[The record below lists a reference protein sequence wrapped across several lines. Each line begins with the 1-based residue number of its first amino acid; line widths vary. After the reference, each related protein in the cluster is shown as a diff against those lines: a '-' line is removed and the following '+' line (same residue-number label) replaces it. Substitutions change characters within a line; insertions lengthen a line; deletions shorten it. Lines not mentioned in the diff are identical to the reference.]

1 VPGTHSDPAPGTSLL
16 ELAERAR
23 PLTLAAEQV
32 LEVDPALAPVLP
44 DLGLRCGTTVVVGGC
59 GGLGATSL
67 VLALL
72 ARPSAKGRWCAVVG
86 LPALGPVAA
95 EELDVDLTHLA
106 LVPAPGRQWA
116 TVTAALLDGL
126 DVVVVQPPQQ
136 VRPSDARRLMARA
149 RQRRAVLVVLAPSAE
164 LQANPAVPPDAAG
177 VPRRLGQH
185 VMSAV
190 WPGFDLCLAVTGGE
204 WVGPGTGFGHLRSR
218 RVDVTV
224 WGRGAAAR
232 AAHHFLWL
240 PAEEGG
246 VRIDP
251 SPGDPPSARPFP
263 DSSAAPLRAPLHD
276 PVALHDP
283 ATFPAAASAARSAA
297 G

>member
-1 VPGTHSDPAPGTSLL
+1 MPDTSSDPAPGTSLL
-16 ELAERAR
+16 ELTERAR

-32 LEVDPALAPVLP
+32 LEVDPALARVLP
-44 DLGLRCGTTVVVGGC
+44 GQGLRCGTTVVVGGC

-72 ARPSAKGRWCAVVG
+72 ALPSAQGRWCAVVG

-126 DVVVVQPPQQ
+126 DVVVVQPPQP

-149 RQRRAVLVVLAPSAE
+149 RHRRAVLLVLAPSPERLATSM
-164 LQANPAVPPDAAG
+164 VPPDAAE

-185 VMSAV
+185 PISAV
-190 WPGFDLCLAVTGGE
+190 WPGSDLCLAVTGGE
-204 WVGPGTGFGHLRSR
+204 WVGPGAGFGHLRSR

-240 PAEEGG
+240 PTEEGG

-251 SPGDPPSARPFP
+251 SPGDPPSAHPFHA
-263 DSSAAPLRAPLHD
+263 AAP
-276 PVALHDP
+276 
-283 ATFPAAASAARSAA
+283 AAHSAV